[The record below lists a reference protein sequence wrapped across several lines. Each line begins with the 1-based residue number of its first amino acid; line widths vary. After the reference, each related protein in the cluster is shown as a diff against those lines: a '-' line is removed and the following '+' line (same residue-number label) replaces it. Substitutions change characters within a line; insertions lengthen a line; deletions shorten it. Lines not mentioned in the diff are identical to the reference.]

1 MCMLAGAAAIAEFK
15 ASPVSVRENYP
26 GAENML
32 SDLSSKITA
41 VSGVSPTLKCLLTF
55 FLSLF
60 LIFAVHCLST
70 YLHGD
75 LVPHR
80 VVLYC
85 TSLYCTVLYCS
96 VLYFITHNSQLIACQ
111 LIFQFQYPYF
121 EP

>member
-85 TSLYCTVLYCS
+85 VSLYCTVLYCT
-96 VLYFITHNSQLIACQ
+96 VLYFITHNSQLIDCQ